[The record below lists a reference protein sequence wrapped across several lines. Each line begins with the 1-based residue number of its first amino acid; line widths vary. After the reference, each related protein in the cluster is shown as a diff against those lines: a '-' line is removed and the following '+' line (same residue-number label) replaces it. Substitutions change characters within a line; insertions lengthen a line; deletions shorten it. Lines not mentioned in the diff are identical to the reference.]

1 MNKLPDRLPSI
12 ERFIQRVTTAEKT
25 NQKEV
30 KLTVNEAKELVT
42 DLALITSKLA
52 VNLNEIHSK
61 LDKLTGADP
70 EQITVKMDGGS
81 F

>member
-30 KLTVNEAKELVT
+30 KMTLNEAKELVQ
-42 DLALITSKLA
+42 DLAMITSKLA
-52 VNLNEIHSK
+52 TNLNEIHAK
-61 LDKLTGADP
+61 LDKLTNADS